1 MSWCSLV
8 GKGKTNRIMN
18 FQQLSLPVKSPANTL
33 AWLRGDLIDLAAGGV
48 RYHLD
53 GTTTPSRLNWGG
65 KFDQAIISPSGK
77 YAVLCQRLGTKGLLL
92 ELTDGIPKLL
102 KELNRSYYHAEVYEY
117 PAAFAVVDG
126 KDVLIHCPEDYCRL
140 EIENITPS
148 VLMPNS
154 APRNPADFFHS
165 RLATSPDGKKLLSAG
180 WVWHPFDTLA
190 FYDLSSAC
198 KDSSMLDKIE
208 CSGLDGWGEVNSAAF
223 IDDDHLIISENAD
236 SVRYGENS
244 VGNTPGTIGLI
255 SLREGKLLSKCA
267 HDPAAGIMMPLNKD
281 YVVTFYQHPKVVH
294 LPSGQIVASWPDIQS
309 GVATSSIIH
318 HHEPTPAL
326 ALDPERRRFAIAQ
339 EKEIVVITFD

>member
-8 GKGKTNRIMN
+8 RKGKTNRIMN

-33 AWLRGDLIDLAAGGV
+33 AWLRSDLIDLAAGGV

-208 CSGLDGWGEVNSAAF
+208 CSGLDGGGANF
-223 IDDDHLIISENAD
+223 IL
-236 SVRYGENS
+236 
-244 VGNTPGTIGLI
+244 
-255 SLREGKLLSKCA
+255 
-267 HDPAAGIMMPLNKD
+267 
-281 YVVTFYQHPKVVH
+281 
-294 LPSGQIVASWPDIQS
+294 
-309 GVATSSIIH
+309 
-318 HHEPTPAL
+318 
-326 ALDPERRRFAIAQ
+326 
-339 EKEIVVITFD
+339 